1 MTGTLIWPG
10 HNHGKTIPVPW
21 DMRLHHSPVWQWRLD
36 WGQQGIQLGRKGRL
50 VWGLRGCWQQLNKRC
65 LFPNISLNL
74 DLSLIRQSSHV
85 PSGHIYYLKNVYKG
99 LMHSRAPLTQI
110 PVISSA
116 KSQNS
121 TAYLKKL
128 FSSVCLSLNLALG
141 EVLGSQ
147 SFVYLQESF
156 VYLVNRDNTSSRN
169 AISAHAQSIFDVLR
183 IVSFHRR
190 S

>member
-1 MTGTLIWPG
+1 
-10 HNHGKTIPVPW
+10 
-21 DMRLHHSPVWQWRLD
+21 
-36 WGQQGIQLGRKGRL
+36 
-50 VWGLRGCWQQLNKRC
+50 
-65 LFPNISLNL
+65 
-74 DLSLIRQSSHV
+74 
-85 PSGHIYYLKNVYKG
+85 
-99 LMHSRAPLTQI
+99 MHFRAPLTQI